1 VTKFYIGC
9 VSLIDGIIEET
20 CTYEKYKELKYHELY
35 FSSGACERIREN
47 ESAVFIVTDLG
58 IEGNWRVPVPGW
70 IVTKIYEQI
79 QIIGK

>member
-1 VTKFYIGC
+1 MIKFYIGC

-20 CTYEKYKELKYHELY
+20 CSYEKYKSLKYHELY

-47 ESAVFIVTDLG
+47 ESAIFTVTDSG
-58 IEGNWRVPVPGW
+58 IEGNWRVPVPSW
-70 IVTKIYEQI
+70 IIDRIYNQI